1 MYTEEIKTLCKAL
14 TRATDTP
21 NKELAEKIGITPTRF
36 SALIGQGDMK
46 LSSFLKLLE
55 VSGFQMEISPTENG
69 EVAKLLTKNKCNEC
83 AYKHIAEQVEDAEV
97 KLDEKTKKLVIEV

>member
-1 MYTEEIKTLCKAL
+1 MYTDEIKTLCKAL

-21 NKELAEKIGITPTRF
+21 NKELAEKMGITPTRF

-69 EVAKLLTKNKCNEC
+69 EIAKLLTKNKCNEC
-83 AYKHIAEQVEDAEV
+83 AYKKIAEQVDSADV
-97 KLDEKTKKLVIEV
+97 HLDENKKLVIEV